1 MAKVKSAAGRCLGN
15 DLNVVGTVVGWRAGY
30 GRHGRRRW
38 RRQGNAL
45 GADQQP
51 GGENGNGATD
61 DREILVRTISG
72 KPRRRSGIAFGK
84 EAVPVKVSDL
94 TEDELKAICDDDHL
108 IISLSD

>member
-1 MAKVKSAAGRCLGN
+1 
-15 DLNVVGTVVGWRAGY
+15 
-30 GRHGRRRW
+30 
-38 RRQGNAL
+38 L